1 MDTALLSGCWMDI
14 SKFSLESLLQS
25 VLNFLP
31 NLGLALLIF
40 VAARL
45 ISIWVA
51 RVLKRTLESR
61 GRDQELIV
69 LVQLIAR
76 WGILAIGIVW
86 ALEQVA
92 PGRFGTLLAGL
103 GVAGFTIGF
112 ALQDVAKNFIAG
124 LLILLLQPFRIG
136 DGVEI
141 GDISGEVLEINLR
154 STEIRAVD
162 GRYVIIPNAD
172 VFSSSII
179 NLTRSPRRRIAVP
192 IGISYGS
199 DLDQVTKVAL
209 ETLDALDGV
218 IKDPSPQVV
227 FDNFGGSTIDFT
239 LYVWW
244 DTENASLLPVTN
256 TVVAAIKKAFE
267 REGIEMPFP
276 TQEIILKGKS

>member
-1 MDTALLSGCWMDI
+1 MTLGNLSLDSM
-14 SKFSLESLLQS
+14 LQA

-31 NLGLALLIF
+31 NLGLALIIF
-40 VAARL
+40 VAARI
-45 ISIWVA
+45 ISIWAA
-51 RVLKRTLESR
+51 RVLRRTLQSR
-61 GRDQELIV
+61 GHDQELIV

-76 WGILAIGIVW
+76 WGILAIGFVW
-86 ALEQVA
+86 ALEQIA

-136 DGVEI
+136 DGIEI
-141 GDISGEVLEINLR
+141 GDVSGEVLAINLR

-172 VFSSSII
+172 VFSSTII
-179 NLTRSPRRRIAVP
+179 NYTRTPRRRIAIP
-192 IGISYGS
+192 IGVSYDA
-199 DLDQVTKVAL
+199 DLDRVTKVAL
-209 ETLDALDGV
+209 ETLDAVDGV
-218 IKDPSPQVV
+218 LKDPSPQVV

-239 LYVWW
+239 LYIWW
-244 DTENASLLPVTN
+244 DTESASLLPVTN

-267 REGIEMPFP
+267 RERIEMPFP
-276 TQEIILKGKS
+276 TQEIILKGKT

>member
-1 MDTALLSGCWMDI
+1 MDI
-14 SKFSLESLLQS
+14 SNFSLDSLLQS
-25 VLNFLP
+25 VLDFLP

-51 RVLKRTLESR
+51 RALKRALENR
-61 GRDQELIV
+61 GHDQELIV
-69 LVQLIAR
+69 LMQLIAR
-76 WGILAIGIVW
+76 WGILVIGIIW

-141 GDISGEVLEINLR
+141 GDISGEVLQINLR
-154 STEIRAVD
+154 STEIRALD

-172 VFSSSII
+172 VFSSTII
-179 NLTRSPRRRIAVP
+179 NLTRTPYRRIAIP
-192 IGISYGS
+192 IGVAYES

-209 ETLDALDGV
+209 ETLHAIDGV
-218 IKDPSPQVV
+218 LKDPSPQVV

-244 DTENASLLPVTN
+244 DTQNASLLPVTN

-267 REGIEMPFP
+267 LEGIEMPFP

>member
-1 MDTALLSGCWMDI
+1 MTLGNLSFDTM
-14 SKFSLESLLQS
+14 LQA
-25 VLNFLP
+25 VLDFLP
-31 NLGLALLIF
+31 NLGLALIIF
-40 VAARL
+40 IAARIL
-45 ISIWVA
+45 SLWVS
-51 RVLKRTLESR
+51 RVLKRALGIR
-61 GRDQELIV
+61 GYDQELIV

-76 WGILAIGIVW
+76 WGILAVGIIW
-86 ALEQVA
+86 ALEQIA

-136 DGVEI
+136 DTIEI

-154 STEIRAVD
+154 STEIRSVD

-172 VFSSSII
+172 VFSSTIT
-179 NLTRSPRRRIAVP
+179 NFTRSPRRRIAIP
-192 IGISYGS
+192 IGVSYDS
-199 DLDQVTKVAL
+199 DLDRVTKVAL
-209 ETLDALDGV
+209 KTLESVDGV
-218 IKDPSPQVV
+218 LKEPSPQVV

-244 DTENASLLPVTN
+244 DTENASLLPLTN
-256 TVVAAIKKAFE
+256 AVVAAIKVAFE

-276 TQEIILKGKS
+276 TQEIILKGQT